1 MKVCNNASVT
11 NAESLLLG
19 FGVFTKDIGI
29 AQRAMLGFLNGICAL
44 NVETTPDCRKT
55 KLVQYVVVV
64 KQISLVSVVE
74 KRILPSGKLP
84 LMGLFVRLVCL
95 IFTSPSH
102 VVYAVSQAFFYRA

>member
-11 NAESLLLG
+11 NAESLLPR
-19 FGVFTKDIGI
+19 FGVFTKGIGI
-29 AQRAMLGFLNGICAL
+29 AQHVTLGFLNGVCAL
-44 NVETTPDCRKT
+44 NVETTHDCRKT
-55 KLVQYVVVV
+55 NLMQYVVVA

-74 KRILPSGKLP
+74 KRILPSEKSP
-84 LMGLFVRLVCL
+84 LMVLFVRLVCL